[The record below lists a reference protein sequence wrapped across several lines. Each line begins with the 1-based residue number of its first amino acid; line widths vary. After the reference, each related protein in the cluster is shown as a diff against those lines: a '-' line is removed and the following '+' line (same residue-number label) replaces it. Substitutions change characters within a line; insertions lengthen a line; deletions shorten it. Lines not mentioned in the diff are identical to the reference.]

1 MRANHLLEAYK
12 DILQQIV
19 SQTSATFCAT
29 NEDEVS
35 FWTKALQ
42 EAASK
47 TLTLGLDLWFGKT
60 FQQLELF
67 HNILIDKK
75 RLLNTNSSN
84 AYSMLLN
91 QFTRHLTI
99 SKLVL
104 CGLNTLNYTV
114 VDTQY
119 LENFAPETEKDKN
132 IFLETLQLLLEIN
145 EKHTCN
151 QIANTMQINCKNER
165 KLVNVEE
172 ESQTTLNL
180 LLAFHLE
187 GLSAASEKI
196 SEESYKLLEQ
206 ATKTFDAISRI
217 LIYSIECVQDVQARG
232 EKILNGK
239 YFRY

>member
-1 MRANHLLEAYK
+1 
-12 DILQQIV
+12 
-19 SQTSATFCAT
+19 
-29 NEDEVS
+29 
-35 FWTKALQ
+35 
-42 EAASK
+42 
-47 TLTLGLDLWFGKT
+47 
-60 FQQLELF
+60 
-67 HNILIDKK
+67 
-75 RLLNTNSSN
+75 
-84 AYSMLLN
+84 MLLN

-104 CGLNTLNYTV
+104 CGLKTLNSKA

-119 LENFAPETEKDKN
+119 LENFAPETGKGQN
-132 IFLETLQLLLEIN
+132 VFLETLQLLLEIN

-151 QIANTMQINCKNER
+151 QIAITVQIDCKNEK

-217 LIYSIECVQDVQARG
+217 LIYSVECVQDVQSRG
-232 EKILNGK
+232 EKDIERKIFSILERSIVGK
-239 YFRY
+239 LLPLHSSIISSILW